1 MKMNKSKLRNF
12 ILEVASEPSRKRR
25 SAAKKNKSIGTKAFR
40 ESTKKAMALISE
52 ATDTEPKGTKFT
64 KKSNFVDFD
73 DATIDELFAQIKTK
87 DLEQPIFQAQ
97 KFKDDEGETQNP
109 DPAATASW
117 LESTGEDVVRE
128 RIKAVAAKIPSTGIP
143 KSEMPF
149 LPGPSDA
156 AGSVED
162 VIDALTPGGKLNV
175 GFGESKKPTDT
186 LIMERWSRLAGM
198 NEVAPPAANALA
210 PGSDA
215 AEEYLASGHPDNDGK
230 PPGNDDASPKKGVSI
245 PAADAIPTQSN
256 ILIPKALGMAV
267 NGVSGGDLGAYFSAN
282 NEILDGHHRWA
293 ATMLNDPTA
302 NIGGFASIDLEAMG
316 GTKTALKHLT
326 ALGNA
331 LGNETKTS

>member
-1 MKMNKSKLRNF
+1 MKMNKKQLRSF
-12 ILEVASEPSRKRR
+12 ILETASKSRKRPV
-25 SAAKKNKSIGTKAFR
+25 ANKNKAIGTKAFR
-40 ESTKKAMALISE
+40 ESTKKAMSLISE

-64 KKSNFVDFD
+64 NKSNFVDFD
-73 DATIDELFAQIKTK
+73 DATIDELFAQIKTR
-87 DLEQPIFQAQ
+87 DIEQPIFGAMW
-97 KFKDDEGETQNP
+97 KP
-109 DPAATASW
+109 DPDATAAW
-117 LESTGEDVVRE
+117 LESKGEDVVRE
-128 RIKAVAAKIPSTGIP
+128 RIKDVAAKIPSTGIP

-149 LPGPSDA
+149 LPGPPDA
-156 AGSVED
+156 TGSVED

-230 PPGNDDASPKKGVSI
+230 PPGNDDANPTKGVSI

-267 NGVSGGDLGAYFSAN
+267 NGVSGGDLGAYFSAKD
-282 NEILDGHHRWA
+282 EILDGHHRWA

-302 NIGGFASIDLEAMG
+302 SIGGFASIDLEAMG